1 MTQTLSMSVLYK
13 KLSAIGFP
21 KRFVREKGLPSWWN
35 EELDNKPV
43 AVLEGAGH
51 IAQRLHLDLKS
62 LLAEDNL
69 KPQFKPLLHT
79 KFKYHQQDKT
89 DLPDVAHQLASR
101 VAEVVADT
109 IKLEFQPIPSDPDQV
124 RSEIVAK
131 HPQVTLYSL
140 LDYCWQHGIAVIY
153 FKDYPKKTRKITGM
167 IQWQCDYP
175 VIVLSSNHTS
185 PAWLA
190 FHLAHELGH
199 LALGHIKEG
208 ILIDDDIKKDSNDRE
223 EIDSNRFAV
232 KLLVN
237 SFDGSLG
244 KKKFKNAEDLKHKI
258 IQILESDSTIDPSV
272 LALNYS
278 WYNQDY
284 FGLSMKCVNLMN
296 TSKEGQKIINKFLEQ
311 HLNWD
316 ELSDDN
322 ADYLDQILG
331 E

>member
-13 KLSAIGFP
+13 KLSAIGFS

-62 LLAEDNL
+62 LLAENQ

-79 KFKYHQQDKT
+79 KFKYHQQDKA
-89 DLPDVAHQLASR
+89 DVPDVAPQLASR
-101 VAEVVADT
+101 VAEVVANT
-109 IKLEFQPIPSDPDQV
+109 IKLEFQPIPSDPHQV

-140 LDYCWQHGIAVIY
+140 LDYCWEHGIAVVY
-153 FKDYPKKTRKITGM
+153 FKNYPNNTRKIRGM
-167 IQWQCDYP
+167 IQWQADHP
-175 VIVLSSNHTS
+175 VIVLSSGKTQS
-185 PAWLA
+185 VCLA
-190 FHLAHELGH
+190 FDLAHELGH
-199 LALGHIKEG
+199 LALGHIQEG
-208 ILIDDDIKKDSNDRE
+208 ILIDDDIKQDSNDQEEKDSNQ
-223 EIDSNRFAV
+223 FAV

-237 SFDGSLG
+237 SFDNSVG
-244 KKKFKNAEDLKHKI
+244 KKKFKNAKDLKNKI
-258 IQILESDSTIDPSV
+258 TQLLQSDSTIDPSA
-272 LALNYS
+272 LALNYC
-278 WYNQDY
+278 WYNKDY
-284 FGLSMKCVNLMN
+284 FALSMGCVNLID
-296 TSKEGQKIINKFLEQ
+296 SAKEGHKTINQFLEQ
-311 HLNWD
+311 HLNWE

>member
-21 KRFVREKGLPSWWN
+21 KPFVREKGLPSWWN

-51 IAQRLHLDLKS
+51 IAQRLHIDLKS
-62 LLAEDNL
+62 LLAENQ

-79 KFKYHQQDKT
+79 KFKYHQQDKV
-89 DLPDVAHQLASR
+89 DVPDAAHQLASR
-101 VAEVVADT
+101 VAEVVADA
-109 IKLEFQPIPSDPDQV
+109 IKLEFKPIPSDPHQV

-140 LDYCWQHGIAVIY
+140 LDYCWEHGIAVIY

-175 VIVLSSNHTS
+175 VIVLSSRHTN

-190 FHLAHELGH
+190 FHVAHEMGH

-208 ILIDDDIKKDSNDRE
+208 ILIDDDIKQDSDDQEERDSNQ
-223 EIDSNRFAV
+223 FAV

-237 SFDGSLG
+237 SFDNSLG
-244 KKKFKNAEDLKHKI
+244 KKKFNNAQALKNKI
-258 IQILESDSTIDPSV
+258 IQLVQNNSTIDPCA

-278 WYNQDY
+278 WYNQNY
-284 FGLSMKCVNLMN
+284 FPLSMKCVNLIN
-296 TSKEGQKIINKFLEQ
+296 PAKEGQKTINKFLEQ

-316 ELSDDN
+316 ELSEDN

>member
-21 KRFVREKGLPSWWN
+21 KRFVQEKGLPSWWN

-62 LLAEDNL
+62 LLAENQN
-69 KPQFKPLLHT
+69 PQFKPLLHT
-79 KFKYHQQDKT
+79 KFKYHQQDKA
-89 DLPDVAHQLASR
+89 DVPDVAHQLASR

-109 IKLEFQPIPSDPDQV
+109 IKLEFKPIPSDPHQV

-140 LDYCWQHGIAVIY
+140 LDYCWEHGIAVVY
-153 FKDYPKKTRKITGM
+153 FKNYPKNTRKIRGM
-167 IQWQCDYP
+167 IQWQAEHP
-175 VIVLSSNHTS
+175 VIVLSSGKTQ
-185 PAWLA
+185 PVCLA
-190 FHLAHELGH
+190 FDLAHELGH

-208 ILIDDDIKKDSNDRE
+208 ILIDDDIKPDSDDRE
-223 EIDSNRFAV
+223 ERDSNQFAV

-237 SFDGSLG
+237 SFDNSLCQ
-244 KKKFKNAEDLKHKI
+244 KNFNNAQALKNTI
-258 IQILESDSTIDPSV
+258 IQLVQNNSTIDPCA
-272 LALNYS
+272 LALNYG
-278 WYNQDY
+278 WYNKDY
-284 FGLSMKCVNLMN
+284 FPLSLKCVNLIN
-296 TSKEGQKIINKFLEQ
+296 PTKEGQKTINKFLEQ

>member
-21 KRFVREKGLPSWWN
+21 KRFVQEKGLPSWWN

-62 LLAEDNL
+62 LLAENQA
-69 KPQFKPLLHT
+69 PQFKPLLHT
-79 KFKYHQQDKT
+79 KFKYHQQDKA
-89 DLPDVAHQLASR
+89 DVPEVAHQLASR

-109 IKLEFQPIPSDPDQV
+109 IKLEFKPIPSDPHQV

-140 LDYCWQHGIAVIY
+140 LDYCWEHGIAVVY
-153 FKDYPKKTRKITGM
+153 FKNYPKNTRKITGM
-167 IQWQCDYP
+167 IQWQYDYP
-175 VIVLSSNHTS
+175 VIVLSSGKTQ
-185 PAWLA
+185 PVCLA
-190 FHLAHELGH
+190 FDLAHEMGH

-208 ILIDDDIKKDSNDRE
+208 ILIDDDIKQDSDDRE
-223 EIDSNRFAV
+223 EIDSNQFAV

-237 SFDGSLG
+237 SFDNSLG
-244 KKKFKNAEDLKHKI
+244 NKKFNNAQNLKNKI
-258 IQILESDSTIDPSV
+258 FQLLENDSTIDPSA
-272 LALNYS
+272 LALNYG
-278 WYNQDY
+278 WYNKKY
-284 FGLSMKCVNLMN
+284 FALSMKCVNLIN
-296 TSKEGQKIINKFLEQ
+296 APKEGEKTINNFLEQ

>member
-21 KRFVREKGLPSWWN
+21 KRFVQEKGLPSWWN

-62 LLAEDNL
+62 LLAENQN
-69 KPQFKPLLHT
+69 PQFKPLLHT
-79 KFKYHQQDKT
+79 KFKYHQQDKA
-89 DLPDVAHQLASR
+89 DVPDVAHQLASR

-109 IKLEFQPIPSDPDQV
+109 IKLEFKPIPSDPHQV

-140 LDYCWQHGIAVIY
+140 LDYCWEHGIAVVY
-153 FKDYPKKTRKITGM
+153 FKNYPKNTRKIRGM
-167 IQWQCDYP
+167 IQWQAEHP
-175 VIVLSSNHTS
+175 VIVLSSGKTQ
-185 PAWLA
+185 PVCLA
-190 FHLAHELGH
+190 FDLAHELGH

-208 ILIDDDIKKDSNDRE
+208 ILIDDDIKPDSDDRE
-223 EIDSNRFAV
+223 ERDSNQFAV

-237 SFDGSLG
+237 SFDNSLCQ
-244 KKKFKNAEDLKHKI
+244 KNFNNAQALKNTI
-258 IQILESDSTIDPSV
+258 IQLVQNNSTIDPCA
-272 LALNYS
+272 LALNYG
-278 WYNQDY
+278 WYNKDY
-284 FGLSMKCVNLMN
+284 FPLSLKCVNLIN
-296 TSKEGQKIINKFLEQ
+296 PAKEGHKTINNFLEQ
-311 HLNWD
+311 HLNWE

>member
-1 MTQTLSMSVLYK
+1 MTQTLSMSVLYQ
-13 KLSAIGFP
+13 KLSQLGFS
-21 KRFVREKGLPSWWN
+21 KRFVKEKGLPSWWN

-62 LLAEDNL
+62 LLAENQ
-69 KPQFKPLLHT
+69 KPQFKPLPHT
-79 KFKYHQQDKT
+79 KFKYHQQDQA
-89 DLPDVAHQLASR
+89 DVPDVAHQLASR

-109 IKLEFQPIPSDPDQV
+109 IKLEFQPIPSDPHQV

-131 HPQVTLYSL
+131 HPQVSLDSL
-140 LDYCWQHGIAVIY
+140 LDYCWEHGIAVVY
-153 FKDYPKKTRKITGM
+153 FKDYPQNTRKITGM

-175 VIVLSSNHTS
+175 VIVLSSSHTN

-190 FHLAHELGH
+190 FHLAHEMGH

-208 ILIDDDIKKDSNDRE
+208 ILIDDIKQDSDDRE
-223 EIDSNRFAV
+223 ERDSNQFAV
-232 KLLVN
+232 TLLVN
-237 SFDGSLG
+237 SFDNSLG
-244 KKKFKNAEDLKHKI
+244 NKKFNNAEDLKNKI
-258 IQILESDSTIDPSV
+258 IQLLQSDSTIDPCA

-278 WYNQDY
+278 WYNKDFQ
-284 FGLSMKCVNLMN
+284 LSMRCVKLIHPG
-296 TSKEGQKIINKFLEQ
+296 KEGNKTINKFLEK
-311 HLNWD
+311 HLNWE
-316 ELSDDN
+316 ELSDDK

>member
-51 IAQRLHLDLKS
+51 IAQRLHIDLKS
-62 LLAEDNL
+62 LLAENQ

-79 KFKYHQQDKT
+79 KFKYHQQDKA
-89 DLPDVAHQLASR
+89 DVPDVAHQLASR
-101 VAEVVADT
+101 VAEVVADA
-109 IKLEFQPIPSDPDQV
+109 IKLEFKPIPSDPHQV

-140 LDYCWQHGIAVIY
+140 LDYCWEHGIAVIY

-175 VIVLSSNHTS
+175 VIVLSSSHTN

-208 ILIDDDIKKDSNDRE
+208 ILIDDDIKQDSDDLEERDSNQ
-223 EIDSNRFAV
+223 FAV

-237 SFDGSLG
+237 SFDNSLG
-244 KKKFKNAEDLKHKI
+244 NKKFNNAEDLKNKI
-258 IQILESDSTIDPSV
+258 IQLVQNDSTIDPCA

-278 WYNQDY
+278 WYNKDY
-284 FGLSMKCVNLMN
+284 FALSMGCLNLIKRA
-296 TSKEGQKIINKFLEQ
+296 KEGQKTINNFLEQ

-322 ADYLDQILG
+322 ADYLDKILG